1 VTAPG
6 EEGRAPDGRD
16 PAGDPEGRF
25 ERSPVPGSAGLCP
38 VCPHVRRIV
47 SDRGS
52 VFLLCTR
59 AREDPTLPRY
69 PPQPRRA
76 CHGFPATGAGDAG

>member
-1 VTAPG
+1 MTAPR
-6 EEGRAPDGRD
+6 EEQRDQAGRD
-16 PAGDPEGRF
+16 PEEAF
-25 ERSPVPGSAGLCP
+25 EPAPAGLCP
-38 VCPHVRRIV
+38 LCPHVRRIV

-52 VFLLCTR
+52 VFLLCTL

-76 CHGFPATGAGDAG
+76 CHGFPGTGAGGAG

>member
-1 VTAPG
+1 
-6 EEGRAPDGRD
+6 
-16 PAGDPEGRF
+16 
-25 ERSPVPGSAGLCP
+25 
-38 VCPHVRRIV
+38 VRRIV